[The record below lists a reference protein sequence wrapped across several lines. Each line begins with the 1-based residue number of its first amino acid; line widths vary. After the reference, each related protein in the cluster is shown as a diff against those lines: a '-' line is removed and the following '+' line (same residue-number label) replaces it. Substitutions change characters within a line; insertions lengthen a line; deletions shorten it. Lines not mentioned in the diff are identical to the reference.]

1 MNSKPFAPK
10 YFIPVILV
18 VCLSLVSIA
27 WSGQAHQRSWP
38 NLSTAVN
45 DTTPKQKEKKI
56 RDLDEAIDE
65 MNNAELKLQMD
76 KVNEEIR
83 QAMKD
88 IDMNKIKMELDRQM
102 KEVDMQKLQ
111 EEVNKAMKEVDVEK
125 IHAEL
130 DKAASQI
137 DEAKI
142 QKEIKESLAQVDMEK
157 IDMELKKQMDLVQK
171 IDMKKVEAEM
181 DKVKMQMKD
190 LQPQIEREMQKA
202 KVQIENA
209 KAEMKEYKSFVD
221 GLESDGLI
229 NKNDDYSIQHKNG
242 ELIINGK
249 QQPANVYDKY
259 RDFLQ
264 KHKKFNIKK
273 SNEGFNIDNGNEHVI

>member
-10 YFIPVILV
+10 YLVPVVVV
-18 VCLSLVSIA
+18 VCLSLASIA
-27 WSGQAHQRSWP
+27 WRGQPRQRSSTD
-38 NLSTAVN
+38 LSTSVN

-65 MNNAELKLQMD
+65 MNNTDLKLQMD

-83 QAMKD
+83 QAMRD
-88 IDMNKIKMELDRQM
+88 IDMNKMKMELDRKM
-102 KEVDMQKLQ
+102 KDVDMQKLQ
-111 EEVNKAMKEVDVEK
+111 EEVNKAMKEVDVQK

-130 DKAASQI
+130 DKAASQV

-157 IDMELKKQMDLVQK
+157 INKELKKQMDLVQK
-171 IDMKKVEAEM
+171 IDMKKVEVEM

-202 KVQIENA
+202 KVQIEKA

-221 GLESDGLI
+221 GLEGDGLI
-229 NKNDDYSIQHKNG
+229 NKNDDYSIEHKNG

-249 QQPANVYDKY
+249 KQPANVYDKY

-264 KHKKFNIKK
+264 KHRKFNIKK
-273 SNEGFNIDNGNEHVI
+273 SNEGFNIDNGDEHVI